1 MWENSVVNSRGSETS
16 NLLIGSD
23 KDFAQE
29 GKSYDTPPKA
39 RTISQ
44 QESNVK
50 IRESQDV
57 KGEELDVSNIDIYN
71 VNEYNSDSDMDYCRI
86 RNDVLGKSIPLNDS
100 F

>member
-23 KDFAQE
+23 TDFAQE

-44 QESNVK
+44 QES
-50 IRESQDV
+50 
-57 KGEELDVSNIDIYN
+57 DVSNIDINN